1 MSHEIKMPLV
11 TDHLL
16 SVVLR
21 TEVTMQTL
29 LLGKLESKRL
39 RVKTRKNPKKILMKA
54 DIFVIS
60 IILKCPSNLAVCN
73 MNR

>member
-11 TDHLL
+11 TDQLL
-16 SVVLR
+16 SMVWR
-21 TEVTMQTL
+21 TEVTMQTS

-39 RVKTRKNPKKILMKA
+39 RVKTRKNQKKMLMKA

-60 IILKCPSNLAVCN
+60 IILKCPSNLEVCN